1 MADLKQMK
9 GLSEQDRKTIEEA
22 EALLGADSA
31 EQGVVRTMFAGGVRS
46 DLLFPYPD
54 RSVEHPDEVAACDR
68 LLAELEDYLKNEHP
82 SIEIDQEQHVPEW
95 ALQRLFKMGVLGMTI
110 SKEYGGLGMGIT
122 SYNRVLEMIGK
133 YCGSTAVI
141 VSAHQSI
148 GCKALMLFGNDEQK
162 KKYLPHL
169 ANDWLSAFCLSE
181 PNVGCDAGGRRRAS
195 R

>member
-9 GLSEQDRKTIEEA
+9 GLSEQDRKTIEQA

-31 EQGVVRTMFAGGVRS
+31 EQGHIRSMFAGKVRS
-46 DLLFPYPD
+46 ELLFPYPD
-54 RSVEHPDEVAACDR
+54 ISAERPEEVAECDR

-110 SKEYGGLGMGIT
+110 PKEFGGLGMGIT

-141 VSAHQSI
+141 VSVREMS
-148 GCKALMLFGNDEQK
+148 
-162 KKYLPHL
+162 
-169 ANDWLSAFCLSE
+169 
-181 PNVGCDAGGRRRAS
+181 
-195 R
+195 